1 MLKHPSELN
10 HAAANELQAVMKSR
24 PGPDI
29 APTLSQVF
37 QHSTGSRDGNT
48 KRSKKSAGA
57 LNGKS
62 EQIHTSTMRKSDLCN
77 SGVKKKDVER
87 SPRCKRSARVSKR
100 AAAEDKP
107 RVTAYMADLD
117 DGEDDELMGQGPREE
132 HRNGTKACKCR
143 FT

>member
-37 QHSTGSRDGNT
+37 PHSTGSRDGNT
-48 KRSKKSAGA
+48 KRSKKNAGA
-57 LNGKS
+57 LNGIS
-62 EQIHTSTMRKSDLCN
+62 EQIHTSTMRKSDIYN
-77 SGVKKKDVER
+77 SGVKKDVEL

-117 DGEDDELMGQGPREE
+117 EGEDDELTGQGPREE
-132 HRNGTKACKCR
+132 HRNGTKACK
-143 FT
+143 